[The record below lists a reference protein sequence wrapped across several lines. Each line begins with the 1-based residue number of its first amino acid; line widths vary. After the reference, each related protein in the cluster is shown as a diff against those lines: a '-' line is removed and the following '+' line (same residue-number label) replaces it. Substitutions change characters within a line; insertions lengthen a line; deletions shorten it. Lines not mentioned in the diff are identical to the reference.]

1 MKRMTE
7 QRLGEI
13 EKANTWN
20 FDWGNVAGGGSRD
33 REKGEL
39 IREIRALQGELTEKD
54 ATIERLWETLQWT
67 LSALTRMSAS
77 EPVFNLD
84 EVISHATRVLQES
97 EHDNE

>member
-1 MKRMTE
+1 MKEDTKQKLWE
-7 QRLGEI
+7 IQRIYETQL
-13 EKANTWN
+13 AN
-20 FDWGNVAGGGSRD
+20 GNRTIQLNVPSF
-33 REKGEL
+33 EFL
-39 IREIRALQGELTEKD
+39 LQQLTEKD

-97 EHDNE
+97 EHGNE